1 MTDGGLRC
9 AAHTRGPYLKAR
21 VGTPEWDEAAGAYA
35 ATPEGQ
41 AEVRERLGVAVMLGR
56 VQEEAACR
64 AALAAGERRREV
76 AGVTR
81 ALVRRTGEGSETG
94 PEVGGVPVVVNG
106 LPVAAPT
113 TPEGCLAIATAAHG
127 SQMYGNRPYVEAHV
141 EPVGRLLAPYG
152 AHAEM
157 VGYLHDVV
165 EDTAVSL
172 DDLAAAGAPVEVVA
186 GVDGMTKR
194 PGESKE
200 TAAVRA
206 RDTSRL
212 SRLGKLADNT
222 ANRLGLDGLAERE
235 PERAA
240 RLRVKYERVRAILVS
255 EADGST
261 NREFEEIAAALEAAW
276 RNR

>member
-1 MTDGGLRC
+1 M
-9 AAHTRGPYLKAR
+9 
-21 VGTPEWDEAAGAYA
+21 GTPEWDEAAGAYA

-56 VQEEAACR
+56 VEEEAACR

-81 ALVRRTGEGSETG
+81 ALVRRTEVGSESG
-94 PEVGGVPVVVNG
+94 SGVPVVVNG
-106 LPVAAPT
+106 VPVAAPT

-127 SQMYGNRPYVEAHV
+127 SQMYGDRPYVEAHV

-194 PGESKE
+194 AGESKE
-200 TAAVRA
+200 AAGVRA
-206 RDTSRL
+206 RDTCRL

-222 ANRLGLDGLAERE
+222 ANRLGLDELAERE

-261 NREFEEIAAALEAAW
+261 NREFEEIAAAMEAAW